1 MRRKILI
8 LPLLLG
14 SYFIAALGT
23 SVQDEAPSNKP
34 TPHGYA
40 KIHVVHNDTPF
51 PMQFFK
57 DPTSLVQRIPV
68 GAEFRLKG
76 YFANNYYYWRVVKIG
91 DSWKLSCTWPAASG
105 GKDDD
110 DRATVFSVV
119 KKYASNDAVVIA
131 SHYKDFGKD
140 KTRKIIAVNR
150 DTYEIELI
158 DYKDGDPRNP
168 WAEWKFA
175 GREAIG
181 AVDFDNVWLGN
192 SAAAGAVKGQLA
204 FLAARSTDH
213 EIKRLK
219 KELEPYVSTLG
230 PFDSLE
236 DLRKKNVPYIT
247 FTHASWGAMA
257 SWWTAFTDLNFWL
270 EGVQKVAKV
279 LAQIIIDAG
288 AVPGESQDSWEQ
300 RISQRMLNNLD
311 KWREI
316 SNFRQQD
323 PHPGAGA
330 RDVLDRVD
338 RMLNAPR
345 EQSAPAALSSL
356 RILNLPQEQSAEARS
371 FLRWFCSVVPEIR
384 KELTVRDF
392 QDIQRHGIKA
402 FELSNATHPTRR
414 DVMFLRRNRVSW
426 QSSMFGTWLEGSLKQ
441 LKDIMISEAGAAS
454 PLPSV
459 EQEHPL
465 IVRVSPEGIRRLASW
480 DRLIELYEQQEKGEE
495 SLDDGVGYVGDKND
509 PNLGQFQSGVY
520 TPWDGDMTSIQ
531 LLSETSQIVRE
542 GAVIKAGGSS
552 DITDIYV
559 AQQPEIKG
567 HGYERIEEFGPEKS
581 VTLNSFFADGFA
593 WLEQSMLYP
602 WQGTLIFNA
611 KPGDDGNVRIALG
624 TATGPDAE
632 YIIVIGD
639 DNNTVSRIY
648 KKRTFKKGESSEV
661 QFDAVITVV
670 PKKGIP
676 REVMPCVRP
685 GRMENFW
692 VSLNNG
698 LIVVGKG
705 EPGMGIIM
713 AWKDPEYKQ
722 VNKIGF
728 SAYGTSTIYQDV
740 QQIDYPLVSKVPWN
754 APYVT
759 IDNVSVGKGRSPAW
773 LKLPLSPA
781 DAGAIEF
788 MANGDGEF
796 SLCFVQDPK
805 IVQGAA
811 NNGYDIV
818 FNAQGVAI
826 NRHENPNDVVVT
838 SDIKVNRAQKLWV
851 SLYKGMIIVGQGDF
865 GQSPFLFWQDWFTRD
880 ESVTQGIARVG
891 FAASGNVAI
900 NNVALWPEVEIGF
913 GDVKA
918 KYEKKSID
926 FVPIRGALEIVAPF
940 WYRGFQD
947 GPLVRV
953 RDLFSNRLLYLEST
967 PRPGATYTY
976 DLKLTKDGKASF
988 ILMGFEKSP
997 YELELQRRATI
1008 ATRSAEA
1015 TEYSA
1020 AIMSRSGIEA
1030 ASASI
1035 AVTASAGLLAGAVL
1049 SRVLAASDEAKLSEI
1064 QSLAQRYIPPPDQVT
1079 RSTAQ
1084 LAAIPASVQNA
1095 VNNIK
1100 NWYAVPA
1107 VKLEDALEKY
1117 SNILDNMIAFAC
1129 LDAVPKKSIIDGIG
1143 SLYKNVTDRGLDNS
1157 TYELYAAMF
1166 TILLKAYNNPYL
1178 IDRLDPQEA
1187 QRRREWYLRAN
1198 EIFQAIYKNRELQ
1211 RDDGI
1216 DIKFKGEYLWL
1227 PEADKLQTPGRG
1239 FFTFEVKADSDAFV
1253 GFAQASDPTRN
1264 SGKPMYEIVIGKWG
1278 NTKTEISRK
1287 SLGDPVASFDQESD
1301 RYSELSLDP
1310 LTFQRYWINVYDGKI
1325 LIGRDTPD
1333 ATKKND
1339 QTHPWGCIAMWSD
1352 PYPAQKV
1359 TTIGLSSWY
1368 AGVAVR
1374 NMKVAPALQDM
1385 TPEQIKSLEGN
1396 T

>member
-1 MRRKILI
+1 MRKKLA
-8 LPLLLG
+8 L
-14 SYFIAALGT
+14 IAALVSST
-23 SVQDEAPSNKP
+23 FIAVLSTEVQDEVPSNKP

-51 PMQFFK
+51 SAQFFK

-91 DSWKLSCTWPAASG
+91 DTWKLSCTWPAASG

-110 DRATVFSVV
+110 DNATVFSVV

-131 SHYKDFGKD
+131 SHYKAFAKD
-140 KTRKIIAVNR
+140 KTQKIIAVNKN
-150 DTYEIELI
+150 TYEIELI
-158 DYKDGDPRNP
+158 DYKDGDPRNT
-168 WAEWKFA
+168 WSEWKFA

-192 SAAAGAVKGQLA
+192 PAAAGAVKGQLA

-230 PFDSLE
+230 PLDSLE
-236 DLRKKNVPYIT
+236 DLHKKNVPYIDLKWAQWGRW
-247 FTHASWGAMA
+247 ASWYEEALDNLNAWLGA
-257 SWWTAFTDLNFWL
+257 
-270 EGVQKVAKV
+270 VQKIAKV
-279 LAQIIIDAG
+279 LSQVIIDAG
-288 AVPGESQDSWEQ
+288 TKKGESLSDWQSRIASKMIDASYRAQWQAIVDAGGGDPANRVNTMLVPGGGQAQALALLQWAQIAMPDIKQALTQ
-300 RISQRMLNNLD
+300 RD
-311 KWREI
+311 YE
-316 SNFRQQD
+316 
-323 PHPGAGA
+323 
-330 RDVLDRVD
+330 
-338 RMLNAPR
+338 
-345 EQSAPAALSSL
+345 
-356 RILNLPQEQSAEARS
+356 
-371 FLRWFCSVVPEIR
+371 
-384 KELTVRDF
+384 
-392 QDIQRHGIKA
+392 DIQKHGVKS
-402 FELSNATHPTRR
+402 FELSNNTHPTEYEY
-414 DVMFLRRNRVSW
+414 MAFSKNLTTW
-426 QSSMFGTWLEGSLKQ
+426 QRSMFGVWLLGSPKRL
-441 LKDIMISEAGAAS
+441 DIIISDSGA
-454 PLPSV
+454 PNQQLPSIW
-459 EQEHPL
+459 QNDAL
-465 IVRVSPEGIRRLASW
+465 IIKASPEGIRRLASW
-480 DRLIELYEQQEKGEE
+480 DRLVALYEQQERGEE
-495 SLDDGVGYVGDKND
+495 SPDDGAGYVGDKTD
-509 PNLGQFQSGVY
+509 PNLGQFQNGFY

-542 GAVIKAGGSS
+542 GSIINAGGSS
-552 DITDIYV
+552 DINDIYV
-559 AQQPEIKG
+559 AQQPEMKG

-602 WQGTLIFNA
+602 WQGTLIFSA

-632 YIIVIGD
+632 YLIVIGD

-648 KKRTFKKGESSEV
+648 KKRVFKKGESSEV
-661 QFDAVITVV
+661 QFEAAVTVV

-685 GRMENFW
+685 GRMESFW

-705 EPGMGIIM
+705 EPGIGIIM
-713 AWKDPEYKQ
+713 AWKDPDYKQ

-728 SAYGTSTIYQDV
+728 SAYGTSTVYQDV
-740 QQIDYPLVSKVPWN
+740 QQIDYPLVSKVSWKQ
-754 APYVT
+754 PYVT
-759 IDNVSVGKGRSPAW
+759 IDKVSVGKGRSPAW
-773 LKLPLSPA
+773 LPLPLSPA
-781 DAGAIEF
+781 DAGAVEF
-788 MANGDGEF
+788 SATGDGDF

-805 IVQGAA
+805 LVQGEA
-811 NNGYDIV
+811 NKGYDIV
-818 FNAQGVAI
+818 FGAQGVAI

-851 SLYKGMIIVGQGDF
+851 SLYKGMIIVGQGEF

-880 ESVTQGIARVG
+880 ESVLQGIARVG
-891 FAASGNVAI
+891 FAALKGNVTI
-900 NNVALWPEVEIGF
+900 GNVALWPEVEIGF
-913 GDVKA
+913 GDVKT
-918 KYEKKSID
+918 KYEKKGID
-926 FVPIRGALEIVAPF
+926 FVPIRGALEVVAPF

-953 RDLFSNRLLYLEST
+953 RDLYSNRLLYLEST

-988 ILMGFEKSP
+988 VLMGFEKSP

-1008 ATRSAEA
+1008 ETRSAEA

-1020 AIMSRSGIEA
+1020 SIMSRSGIES

-1035 AVTASAGLLAGAVL
+1035 AVTASVGLLAGAVL

-1064 QSLAQRYIPPPDQVT
+1064 QSLAQRYIPPPDQIT

-1084 LAAIPASVQNA
+1084 LAELPANVQNA

-1100 NWYAVPA
+1100 SWYANPA
-1107 VKLEDALEKY
+1107 IKLEDALEKY
-1117 SNILDNMIAFAC
+1117 NNIMDNMIAFAC
-1129 LDAVPKKSIIDGIG
+1129 LDAVPKKSIIDGI
-1143 SLYKNVTDRGLDNS
+1143 SALYKNVTDRGLDSS
-1157 TYELYAAMF
+1157 TYALYAAMF

-1178 IDRLDPQEA
+1178 IDRIDPQES
-1187 QRRREWYLRAN
+1187 QRRREWYLWAN

-1227 PEADKLQTPGRG
+1227 PEEDKLQKPGRG

-1287 SLGDPVASFDQESD
+1287 SLGDPVASFDQESNT
-1301 RYSELSLDP
+1301 YSELSLDP
-1310 LTFQRYWINVYDGKI
+1310 LAFQRYWVNVCDGKI
-1325 LIGRDTPD
+1325 LIGRDIPD
-1333 ATKKND
+1333 AKKKSD
-1339 QTHPWGCIAMWSD
+1339 QAHPWGCIAMWSD

-1385 TPEQIKSLEGN
+1385 TLAQIKGLEG
-1396 T
+1396 TSAEKVTPSVGISAEK